1 MNFLSPFFLVGALA
15 VAGPIVF
22 HLIRRTT
29 RQRSLFSS
37 VMFLSPTAPRL
48 TQRSRLE
55 HWLLLLLR
63 CAALALLVL
72 GFARPFWRKTV
83 PLEGA
88 AAESRRVVVLVDVS
102 ASMRRTGLWAQARE
116 RATAVLRSIGPGDQA
131 AVFTFSRKAAPLVS
145 FEAWNAAPVGDRV
158 ALVTSRLAATT
169 PGWDEDHLGD
179 ALITAA
185 EALTEG
191 GAENKAPGPRQI
203 FLVSDLKAGSHL
215 DSLPAFDWPKTVE
228 LRLEAVKA
236 THSTNAGV
244 QLIADSPDADRDAAP
259 TVRVRVSNAADSTRE
274 QFSVGWSQ
282 PQGAGY
288 SGPPVDIYVPPGQSR
303 VVALPVPP
311 SGAAR
316 QIMLKGDDEDFDNTL
331 YVAKPE
337 RQRWSVLYFGAEGP
351 DDVHSPRFFLEHA
364 LPDNPHLTVAMVARD
379 PAAAVAPAELT
390 AAKVFF
396 ATEALP
402 AEVAGELR
410 AQLLAGKTMLFAP
423 RSAAAAGTLARLL
436 DLPSVSLEEA
446 HPSDYAMF
454 GDIDFRHPMFAP
466 FADPHYS
473 DFTKI
478 HIWKYRRLKLDGMAG
493 ARVVARFDRGD
504 PGLVEVPVGAGR
516 LMVLLTGWNP
526 SDSQLAISSKFVPM
540 VSALLEYAG
549 GTFELTTQYTVGD
562 ILPKTIV
569 GGSDALPQTKPG
581 GSDVLLGNNLSAP
594 GIYKTDTGQVVAVNL
609 AASESRT
616 EPMAPDELE
625 RYGAPGPKAAAD
637 PVRAKGEEALL
648 QAAEAE
654 GRQKLWRWLLGATL
668 IVLLI
673 ESVLAGWTAR
683 HDRSGGSVAAPEGAS
698 P

>member
-55 HWLLLLLR
+55 HWVLLLLR
-63 CAALALLVL
+63 CAALALLAL

-88 AAESRRVVVLVDVS
+88 AAETRRVVVLVDVS

-116 RATAVLRSIGPGDQA
+116 RAAAVLRSIGPGDQA
-131 AVFTFSRKAAPLVS
+131 AVFTFSRKVTPLVS
-145 FEAWNAAPVGDRV
+145 FEAWNAAPAGDRV
-158 ALVTSRLAATT
+158 ALATSRLAATA

-185 EALTEG
+185 EALTESS
-191 GAENKAPGPRQI
+191 AENKAPGPRQI

-228 LRLEAVKA
+228 LKLEAVKA
-236 THSTNAGV
+236 SHSTNAGV

-274 QFSVGWSQ
+274 QFSVGWSR

-288 SGPPVDIYVPPGQSR
+288 IGLPVDIYVPPGQSR

-311 SGAAR
+311 SGSA
-316 QIMLKGDDEDFDNTL
+316 QQVVLKGDDEDFDNTL

-337 RQRWSVLYFGAEGP
+337 KQHWSVLYFGAEGP

-364 LPDNPHLTVAMVARD
+364 LPDNSHLTVAMVARD
-379 PAAAVAPAELT
+379 PAAAVAPAELA
-390 AAKVFF
+390 AAKVIF

-402 AEVAGELR
+402 AELAGQVR
-410 AQLLAGKTMLFAP
+410 AQVLAGKTMLFAP

-446 HPSDYAMF
+446 HPADYAMF
-454 GDIDFRHPMFAP
+454 GDIDFRHPIFAP

-478 HIWKYRRLKLDGMAG
+478 HIWKYRRLKLDGVAG

-516 LMVLLTGWNP
+516 LIVLLTGWNP

-540 VSALLEYAG
+540 ISALLEYAG
-549 GTFELTTQYTVGD
+549 GAFDVTTQYTVGD
-562 ILPKTIV
+562 KI
-569 GGSDALPQTKPG
+569 PG
-581 GSDVLLGNNLSAP
+581 GSSAP

-609 AASESRT
+609 APSESRT

-637 PVRAKGEEALL
+637 PARAKGQEALL

-654 GRQKLWRWLLGATL
+654 SRQKLWRWLLGATL
-668 IVLLI
+668 VVLLT

-683 HDRSGGSVAAPEGAS
+683 HDNSSVSVPAPGGAS
-698 P
+698 S